1 MESQIQLSSR
11 ADQPTLS
18 PADQDSWSSSTAA
31 FEVSYKGATMA
42 VAMIGLL
49 CSLISAGLLVYFKKE
64 RVFRAASRTYMRI
77 MGNILLTSFPPWGS
91 VYICYGIYLT
101 QYSAFS
107 IVFGGLMVKTLRIV
121 QFSKINSKSLPVLN
135 DYILLRG
142 LTVFVIL
149 WLVAVASPMA
159 WQSDIYPARLI
170 VQVDPSTMDEYIT
183 CEAESIKIIWDG
195 MQFLSFLSGV
205 FYNSTMIKKKK
216 KNKKSTKGK
225 IQSAYNEGAYIAAA
239 LYNWIFTWVVS
250 HIVKNIWK
258 PTLSPGLHVLFDAFE
273 TFGCVSTVIVL
284 LFFPKVIEIIKGD
297 PVKLPQSESCGGSLR
312 SSLTTTPRHMSF
324 STRKISVPG
333 VAVTGTTTPALTRGG
348 SSGGMP
354 PSTRPFPDESVASS
368 IKVPPTGVHPGSTR

>member
-18 PADQDSWSSSTAA
+18 PADQDGWSSSTAA

-77 MGNILLTSFPPWGS
+77 IVWGSFLAWANILLTSFPPWGS

-159 WQSDIYPARLI
+159 WQNDIYPARLI

-205 FYNSTMIKKKK
+205 FITLQCRGM
-216 KNKKSTKGK
+216 T
-225 IQSAYNEGAYIAAA
+225 SAYNEGAYIAAA